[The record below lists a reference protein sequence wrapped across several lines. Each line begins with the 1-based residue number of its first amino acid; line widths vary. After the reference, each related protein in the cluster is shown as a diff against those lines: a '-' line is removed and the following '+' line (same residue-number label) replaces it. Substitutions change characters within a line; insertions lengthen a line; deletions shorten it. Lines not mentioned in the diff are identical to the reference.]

1 MADNWTKK
9 FWKPVKP
16 KDGKPIETL
25 VHARAY
31 MLAMPMNFGTKP
43 EWRRVNEAV
52 MIAAKDASESSIHEA
67 RTCLI
72 QALTIAGKLDHH

>member
-1 MADNWTKK
+1 MAGNWTKK

-31 MLAMPMNFGTKP
+31 ILAMPRDFGSKP
-43 EWRRVNEAV
+43 EWRRANEAV
-52 MIAAKDASESSIHEA
+52 VAAATDASESSVHAA
-67 RTCLI
+67 RMSLI
-72 QALTIAGKLDHH
+72 QALTIAGKLDQ